1 MPAEYFKST
10 AVAKAAG
17 MKPTRLHNLL
27 DRNIVRC
34 GPDDRDTP
42 GTGHARL
49 FTRRSA
55 CKIAL
60 LHALTRVGMPPAVAA
75 KIADEYFHDSGTIL
89 INSEGQVTY
98 LPDRNVDVDDV
109 SVLVDLAS
117 FTARINERLGKAA

>member
-17 MKPTRLHNLL
+17 MKPKRLHNLM

-34 GPDDRDTP
+34 GPEDHDTP

-75 KIADEYFHDSGTIL
+75 KLADEYFHDSGTIV
-89 INSEGQVTY
+89 INAEGQVTY
-98 LPDRNVDVDDV
+98 LPDRTVSVDDV
-109 SVLVDLAS
+109 SVLVDLES
-117 FTARINERLGKAA
+117 FNARINERLKAA